1 MWRIDRVRRELSW
14 VKRIIGRDTSI
25 LYTKKDSTNNLEIY
39 SEEAVTL
46 LVEKDEYD
54 DIN

>member
-1 MWRIDRVRRELSW
+1 MRRVDRLRIKSSRIE
-14 VKRIIGRDTSI
+14 RIIGWDKSI
-25 LYTKKDSTNNLEIY
+25 LYTKKDSTNNLDLF

>member
-1 MWRIDRVRRELSW
+1 MWGIDW
-14 VKRIIGRDTSI
+14 VGIESIWVEGIIGWDKSI
-25 LYTKKDSTNNLEIY
+25 LYTKKDSTNNLEIF
-39 SEEAVTL
+39 SEEAVSL